1 MKIIVDSDELLNGLN
16 ESLKLTVGDPIPEW
30 CWEVALLRTKYEIYD
45 EATAEKK
52 QLGKWLVDM
61 DGIYCSKCKVHPD
74 FELTLK
80 PYCAFCGAK
89 MKTRN

>member
-16 ESLKLTVGDPIPEW
+16 ESLKLTAGDLIPKW
-30 CWEVALLRTKYEIYD
+30 CWEGALLRTKYEIYD

-61 DGIYCSKCKVHPD
+61 NGIYCSKCKVHPD
-74 FELTLK
+74 FELTRT